1 MLRYDEATCCVV
13 WRVVKWYCVVWCH
26 EMLLYLVWFVENFK
40 KSVVWFDS
48 VCYAMIECGETGRI
62 KDFRDCWSSS
72 LFDPFSCLFFS
83 VAQKFFATTH
93 AIWFCLRLMTSM
105 SSCQSPVHLESFWR
119 CFLTAIL
126 VYELVSF
133 FWWAFYTEAVLVYSD
148 WAFWEQGLPIS
159 PGFFQDNTKWIAFLS
174 LQNYFFRYLV
184 EPLYQK
190 QATKTAHK
198 KLFHFFYMFRWH
210 RKARGWLLLY
220 RLQFL

>member
-1 MLRYDEATCCVV
+1 M
-13 WRVVKWYCVVWCH
+13 
-26 EMLLYLVWFVENFK
+26 
-40 KSVVWFDS
+40 VWFDS
-48 VCYAMIECGETGRI
+48 VCYAMVECGETGRI

-72 LFDPFSCLFFS
+72 LLDPFSCLFFS

-184 EPLYQK
+184 EPLYPK

-198 KLFHFFYMFRWH
+198 KIGSFF
-210 RKARGWLLLY
+210 LY
-220 RLQFL
+220 VSLA